1 MAQNG
6 KKWGEHVN
14 FNSFQKVSIKGIL
27 VFLLFSRMKM
37 IMKGGA
43 YVARAKR
50 VPGVEERSQNYP
62 INATLLATG
71 HTVNRIHS
79 TNICWII
86 QQSELVFVFCI
97 TNYGNA

>member
-1 MAQNG
+1 
-6 KKWGEHVN
+6 
-14 FNSFQKVSIKGIL
+14 
-27 VFLLFSRMKM
+27 MKM

-79 TNICWII
+79 TYISWII
-86 QQSELVFVFCI
+86 QESELVFG
-97 TNYGNA
+97 YKLPKG

>member
-1 MAQNG
+1 
-6 KKWGEHVN
+6 
-14 FNSFQKVSIKGIL
+14 
-27 VFLLFSRMKM
+27 M

-79 TNICWII
+79 TYICWII
-86 QQSELVFVFCI
+86 QQSDVVFFSIPPTMGMHKASVS
-97 TNYGNA
+97 GSSDQ